1 MCGIFGIYSHEKS
14 NVVKKVYYGLYALQH
29 RGQEGA
35 GIAVGNGKEIGYYKG
50 LGLVPEVF
58 SNKELQNLYGHIGI
72 GHVRYSTTGG
82 NVIEN
87 CQPFVVNSSFGKIA
101 IAHNGDIVNSS
112 ELKRELEKN
121 GHIFVSSTDSEVVA
135 QLLVRELL
143 KDDDIIS
150 AITKVT
156 EKLNGAYSILI
167 IYDDTL
173 IAIRDPNGFKPLCVG
188 KDNGAYYFSSESCA
202 LDIVNVDFERDV
214 LPGEMV
220 VVKNNE
226 LKTYKLPNAKEKAS
240 TCMFE
245 YVYFARP
252 DSVIDGISVYAVRR
266 NIGKILARENPNIS
280 DIVSPVPD
288 SGIIFSQGYTEE
300 SELPYYEALIKNRYI
315 GRTFILPTQ
324 EERDLAVRLKLNPVK
339 YLLKDKKVT
348 LIDDSIV
355 RGTTSGK
362 IIKMARKA
370 GAKEVHLMIGSPRI
384 VSPCFYGIDMATTE
398 ELIASS
404 KTNEEIAEHIGA
416 DSVSYLSIEGLVE
429 AIGRQDLCLA
439 CLTGEYPTDVA
450 CKFNCCQKSRKC

>member
-14 NVVKKVYYGLYALQH
+14 NIVKKVYYGLYALQH

-35 GIAVGNGKEIGYYKG
+35 GIAVGNGKEIGHYKG

-58 SNKELQNLYGHIGI
+58 SNKELQNLYGHIGV

-82 NVIEN
+82 NIIDN
-87 CQPFVVNSSFGKIA
+87 CQPFVVNSTFGKIA
-101 IAHNGDIVNSS
+101 IAHNGDIVNSK
-112 ELKRELEKN
+112 ELKHELEKK
-121 GHIFVSSTDSEVVA
+121 GHIFVSTTDSEVIA

-143 KDDDIIS
+143 KNDDIIS
-150 AITKVT
+150 AITNVT
-156 EKLNGAYSILI
+156 QKLNGAYSLLI

-173 IAIRDPNGFKPLCVG
+173 IALRDPNGFKPLCIG
-188 KDNGAYYFSSESCA
+188 KDDGAYYFSSESCA
-202 LDIVNVDFERDV
+202 LDIVDVEFERDV
-214 LPGEMV
+214 APGEMV
-220 VVKNNE
+220 VVNKNGIN
-226 LKTYKLPNAKEKAS
+226 TYKLPNAKEKAS

-266 NIGKILARENPNIS
+266 NIGKILARETPEEV

-300 SELPYYEALIKNRYI
+300 AEIPYYEALIKNRYI

-339 YLLKDKKVT
+339 HLLKDKKVM

-362 IIKMARKA
+362 IMKMVKKA
-370 GAKEVHLMIGSPRI
+370 GAKEVHLRIGSPRI
-384 VSPCFYGIDMATTE
+384 VSPCFYGIDMATTK
-398 ELIASS
+398 ELIANS
-404 KTNEEIAEHIGA
+404 KTNEEIAEMIGA
-416 DSVSYLSIEGLVE
+416 DSVAYLSVEGLVE
-429 AIGRQDLCLA
+429 AIGRDDLCLA
-439 CLTGEYPTDVA
+439 CLNGEYPTDVS
-450 CKFNCCQKSRKC
+450 CKFECGSCKK